1 MKKLIATDFDGTFFR
16 NGKVDAYDMS
26 QIALWRASGKKFGFV
41 TGRGKDFFGTLKEL
55 GVTADFVI
63 IYNGALIADGDGNT
77 LFEDFI
83 KREDFVKIQ
92 RYFENSP
99 NVCSFS
105 KATDEELYHHYYAS
119 YKTSAEALNAAAELN
134 EMYGDK
140 ITAFVNGIHVNIGAK
155 GTGKSQGVAFI
166 LDYYGFGA
174 DEGAAVG
181 DDWNDLQMILDHNG
195 WTVDTACD
203 EIKAKAPHICG
214 GIGDL
219 VKTLLDNDAIS

>member
-16 NGKVDAYDMS
+16 NGKVDEYDLR
-26 QIALWRASGKKFGFV
+26 QVALWRERGCKFGFV
-41 TGRGKDFFGTLKEL
+41 TGRGSDFFTTLREL
-55 GVTADFVI
+55 GVDADFVI
-63 IYNGALIADGDGNT
+63 VYNGSLVADFDGNT
-77 LFEDFI
+77 LFEAFI
-83 KREDFVKIQ
+83 HREDFVKIQ
-92 RYFENSP
+92 QYFEAAP
-99 NVCSFS
+99 NVSSFS
-105 KATDEELYHHYYAS
+105 KATDEELYRHYYAS
-119 YKTSAEALNAAAELN
+119 YETSAEALKAAAEIN
-134 EMYGDK
+134 ELYGDK
-140 ITAFVNGIHVNIGAK
+140 ITAFVNGVHVNIGAR

-181 DDWNDLQMILDHNG
+181 DDRNDLQMILDHDG

>member
-1 MKKLIATDFDGTFFR
+1 MDEGFA
-16 NGKVDAYDMS
+16 GKV
-26 QIALWRASGKKFGFV
+26 ALLTGAASGMGLRASERLAK
-41 TGRGKDFFGTLKEL
+41 
-55 GVTADFVI
+55 A
-63 IYNGALIADGDGNT
+63 GAKVVMCDIN
-77 LFEDFI
+77 
-83 KREDFVKIQ
+83 
-92 RYFENSP
+92 
-99 NVCSFS
+99 
-105 KATDEELYHHYYAS
+105 
-119 YKTSAEALNAAAELN
+119 AEALEAAAEIN
-134 EMYGDK
+134 ELYGDR

-181 DDWNDLQMILDHNG
+181 DDRNDLQMILDHDG

-219 VKTLLDNDAIS
+219 VKTLLDNNRIS